1 MAGSS
6 ESSGQAATLRT
17 RSAEDSDLHAG
28 VPLSWSGSGRVARPA
43 AWMVTGSIVLTVQ
56 RPSPSAIDRHSD
68 GQRPPVIVSGAATR
82 MSFMTSISDTNAASD
97 AATQP
102 ETPRIGLQA
111 VVLDTDD
118 PKGLA
123 EFYAAL
129 LGWEIEPPED
139 DWVTIVGGASGQL
152 DFQLALNHKPPTW
165 PDNSVPQQ
173 FHLDL
178 HVDDLAEATAYAESL
193 GARRATNGDHSP
205 NFIVFLDPSGH
216 PFCLCS

>member
-1 MAGSS
+1 
-6 ESSGQAATLRT
+6 
-17 RSAEDSDLHAG
+17 
-28 VPLSWSGSGRVARPA
+28 
-43 AWMVTGSIVLTVQ
+43 
-56 RPSPSAIDRHSD
+56 
-68 GQRPPVIVSGAATR
+68 
-82 MSFMTSISDTNAASD
+82 MTSVSDTNPAVD
-97 AATQP
+97 AANDEQA
-102 ETPRIGLQA
+102 PRIGLEA

-118 PKGLA
+118 PRGLA

-129 LGWEIEPPED
+129 LGWKVSSIEE
-139 DWVTIVGGASGQL
+139 DWVTVVGGSGGQL

-178 HVDDLAEATAYAESL
+178 DVDDLDQASAYAESI
-193 GARRATNGDHSP
+193 GARRAENGDHSP

>member
-1 MAGSS
+1 
-6 ESSGQAATLRT
+6 
-17 RSAEDSDLHAG
+17 
-28 VPLSWSGSGRVARPA
+28 
-43 AWMVTGSIVLTVQ
+43 
-56 RPSPSAIDRHSD
+56 
-68 GQRPPVIVSGAATR
+68 
-82 MSFMTSISDTNAASD
+82 MTSTSDTTAAAD
-97 AATQP
+97 ATKETQA
-102 ETPRIGLQA
+102 PRIGLEG

-118 PKGLA
+118 PRGLA

-129 LGWEIEPPED
+129 LGWKVSSIEE
-139 DWVTIVGGASGQL
+139 DWVTVTGGSGGRL

-178 HVDDLAEATAYAESL
+178 DVDDLEQASEYAESI
-193 GARRATNGDHSP
+193 GARRAENGDNSP

>member
-1 MAGSS
+1 
-6 ESSGQAATLRT
+6 
-17 RSAEDSDLHAG
+17 
-28 VPLSWSGSGRVARPA
+28 
-43 AWMVTGSIVLTVQ
+43 MVTGSIVLTLPRGGSSV
-56 RPSPSAIDRHSD
+56 IDCHSD
-68 GQRPPVIVSGAATR
+68 HRPPGKTSGVATR

-97 AATQP
+97 AATQL
-102 ETPRIGLQA
+102 ETPSISLQA

>member
-1 MAGSS
+1 
-6 ESSGQAATLRT
+6 
-17 RSAEDSDLHAG
+17 
-28 VPLSWSGSGRVARPA
+28 
-43 AWMVTGSIVLTVQ
+43 MVTGSIVLTVQ
-56 RPSPSAIDRHSD
+56 RPSLSVIDRPIRLLRRSQHRAPTPTKRIGLLQSAK
-68 GQRPPVIVSGAATR
+68 RPPVIVSGAATK

-139 DWVTIVGGASGQL
+139 DWVTIVDGSGGQL

-193 GARRATNGDHSP
+193 GARRAANGDHSP